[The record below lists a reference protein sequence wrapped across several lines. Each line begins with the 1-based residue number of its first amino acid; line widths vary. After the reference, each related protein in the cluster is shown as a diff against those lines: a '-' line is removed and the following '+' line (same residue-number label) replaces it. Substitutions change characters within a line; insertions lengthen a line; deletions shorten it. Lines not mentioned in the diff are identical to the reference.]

1 MGAGVLKR
9 QRLRDQRRGG
19 GYPESNSQRPRAEI
33 MAVPAQVAVFARLPF
48 MVKRQ
53 FDPKITTLL
62 IMLVYAAVLYVWL
75 NYAVHA
81 KFWVPYQN
89 SLFLN

>member
-1 MGAGVLKR
+1 ML
-9 QRLRDQRRGG
+9 
-19 GYPESNSQRPRAEI
+19 
-33 MAVPAQVAVFARLPF
+33 
-48 MVKRQ
+48 KRQ
-53 FDPKITTLL
+53 FDPKITTLF
-62 IMLVYAAVLYVWL
+62 IMLGYAAVLFVWL